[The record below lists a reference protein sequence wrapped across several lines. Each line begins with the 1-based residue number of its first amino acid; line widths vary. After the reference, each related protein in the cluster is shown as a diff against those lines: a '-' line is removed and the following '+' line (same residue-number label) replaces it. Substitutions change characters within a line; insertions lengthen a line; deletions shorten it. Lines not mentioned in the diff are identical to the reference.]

1 MLFPQ
6 LAPLEGTATF
16 PRHRRGGCQ
25 PGATPRVSC
34 THTIVRPERA
44 EDSAPL
50 QGAQQLMDSAT
61 QGVALGWYATALSA
75 PEGA

>member
-1 MLFPQ
+1 MLFLQ

-44 EDSAPL
+44 EDSCAPTGRTTIDGFRNPGRCPGL
-50 QGAQQLMDSAT
+50 
-61 QGVALGWYATALSA
+61 
-75 PEGA
+75 